1 MVGVDM
7 STLEEE
13 ITRLRREGWELEDE
27 TDTTA
32 ELSRGDE
39 VIDLEADLWGEVK
52 IRNSLGVS
60 TDTEDPYQI
69 SDSNYE
75 IQDEVGTPDVGSD
88 QSRPKP
94 KIGRGWIISAAILIY
109 LIVSY
114 FLQRGD

>member
-13 ITRLRREGWELEDE
+13 ITRLRQEGWEIEDE
-27 TDTTA
+27 TATTA

-75 IQDEVGTPDVGSD
+75 IEDQVDTPEVGSG

-114 FLQRGD
+114 FLRGD

>member
-1 MVGVDM
+1 M

-13 ITRLRREGWELEDE
+13 IIRLRREGWEIEDE
-27 TDTTA
+27 TETTA

-39 VIDLEADLWGEVK
+39 VVSLEADLWGEVK
-52 IRNSLGVS
+52 IRNSLGVN
-60 TDTEDPYQI
+60 TDVEDPYQT
-69 SDSNYE
+69 SESNYE
-75 IQDEVGTPDVGSD
+75 IQDQLDTPEVESG

-114 FLQRGD
+114 FLRGD

>member
-75 IQDEVGTPDVGSD
+75 IEDQVDTTEVGSG
-88 QSRPKP
+88 QSRPKFRM
-94 KIGRGWIISAAILIY
+94 GRGWIISAAILIY

-114 FLQRGD
+114 FLRGD